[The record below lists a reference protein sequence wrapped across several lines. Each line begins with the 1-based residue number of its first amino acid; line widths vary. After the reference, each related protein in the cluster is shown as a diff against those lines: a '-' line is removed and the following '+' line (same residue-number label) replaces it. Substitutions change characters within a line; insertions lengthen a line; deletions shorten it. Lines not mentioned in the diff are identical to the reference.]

1 MRDIKTDVV
10 KRLIIGIGNSAR
22 ADDGLG
28 WTFVEKI
35 KDRLPDAFDY
45 ELRYQLQVEDSELI
59 CHYDTVIFVDA
70 TKASHS
76 SGFELKPCEI
86 AEHYYFSSHAQNPE
100 TVVYLAQTLYEVQPK
115 AYVLGISG
123 KEWELG
129 EGLSADAELNLIRAI
144 DHFISLDW

>member
-1 MRDIKTDVV
+1 MKDIKTDVA

-28 WTFVEKI
+28 WIFVEKI
-35 KDRLPDAFDY
+35 KTRLPETFDF

-59 CHYDTVIFVDA
+59 CHYDSVIFVDA
-70 TKASHS
+70 TKESHD
-76 SGFELKPCEI
+76 SGFEFKPCEI

-100 TVVYLAQTLYEVQPK
+100 TVVYLAQTLYEVHPK
-115 AYVLGISG
+115 AYVLGITG

-129 EGLSADAELNLIRAI
+129 EGLSTEAKLNLIRAV
-144 DHFISLDW
+144 DHFLSIDW